1 MNLKKHPEILFCI
14 TFFFAFFGT
23 GNIVRSF
30 SQVSYEPVTI
40 EDDPIVAALDSL
52 YKLDLFERGYEKVN
66 YSVNPKYNFKID
78 SVPRYDE
85 MIYEARLMKLDAA
98 SPFDLQYNSVVQ
110 GYINMYTMRRR
121 ELVSRVM
128 ALSQLYFPLFEESLD
143 KYNLP
148 LELKYLA
155 ICESALNPMA
165 KSRTG
170 AMGLWQFMYPTGKMF
185 GLQVSSYVD
194 ERCDPYKSTT
204 AACEYFQYLYKM
216 FGDWDLVLAAYN
228 GGPGTVYKAIRRSGG
243 KKTYWEIR
251 PFLPKETQGYIPAF
265 IAVNYIMNYTAEHNI
280 RSAIPKKIFL
290 QVDTVTVKKQLS
302 FYQISSMLNIPEEEL
317 QYLNPCYKKRVIP
330 VVEGQLSTLT
340 LPANKMGMFVN
351 NEANIYNYL
360 RKDVV
365 ISQDVLIEKTTT
377 KTYIVKHGENLNTIA
392 KKNGCTVADIK
403 TWNGISTNSV
413 HVGKKLII
421 YLNAKK
427 PVEKN
432 MVSKVETKLSSAK
445 ESKENSELA
454 EHKPNNNNSGGFK
467 YYTIEKGDSLY
478 KIALKY
484 KTTVEEIKRLN
495 NFGINYNLLPG
506 KKVKVGVI

>member
-1 MNLKKHPEILFCI
+1 MKKHPILLFCI
-14 TFFFAFFGT
+14 THFFVFFGT
-23 GNIVRSF
+23 GSVVSGF
-30 SQVSYEPVTI
+30 SQASYGSITI
-40 EDDPIVAALDSL
+40 EDDPVAAALDSL

-66 YSVNPKYNFKID
+66 YLVNPKYNFKPD
-78 SVPRYDE
+78 SVPRYDD
-85 MIYEARLMKLDAA
+85 MVYEARMMKLDAA
-98 SPFDLQYNSVVQ
+98 SPFDLQYNEVVQ
-110 GYINMYTMRRR
+110 GYINMYVMRRR

-155 ICESALNPMA
+155 ICESALNPLA
-165 KSRTG
+165 KSKAG

-185 GLQVSSYVD
+185 GLKVSSYVD

-228 GGPGTVYKAIRRSGG
+228 SGPGNVYKAIRRSGG

-251 PFLPKETQGYIPAF
+251 PYLPKETQGYIPAF
-265 IAVNYIMNYTAEHNI
+265 IAVNYIMNHTSEHNI

-290 QVDTVTVKKQLS
+290 QVDTVTVKQQLS

-317 QYLNPCYKKRVIP
+317 QYLNPCYRKRVIP

-351 NEANIYNYL
+351 NEANIYNHL
-360 RKDVV
+360 RKEPV
-365 ISQDVLIEKTTT
+365 ISQDVLVEKIS
-377 KTYIVKHGENLNTIA
+377 KTYVVKRGESLTTIA

-403 TWNGISTNSV
+403 SWNGISSNSV
-413 HVGKKLII
+413 HPGKKLIL
-421 YLNAKK
+421 YTNVKK
-427 PVEKN
+427 SVEKKS
-432 MVSKVETKLSSAK
+432 VATAETQSSQK
-445 ESKENSELA
+445 ESKGNTEGVENITNA
-454 EHKPNNNNSGGFK
+454 GGFK
-467 YYTIEKGDSLY
+467 YYTIQKGDSLY
-478 KIALKY
+478 RIALKH

-495 NFGINYNLLPG
+495 NFGVNYNLLPG
-506 KKVKVGVI
+506 KKLKVAAL

>member
-1 MNLKKHPEILFCI
+1 MKKHLLFLFCI
-14 TFFFAFFGT
+14 TL
-23 GNIVRSF
+23 SF
-30 SQVSYEPVTI
+30 LCVSQGSYEPLTI
-40 EDDPIVAALDSL
+40 EDDPVVAALDSL

-66 YSVNPKYNFKID
+66 YAVNPKYNFKPD
-78 SVPRYDE
+78 SIPRYDD
-85 MIYEARLMKLDAA
+85 MIYESRMMKLDAA
-98 SPFDLQYNSVVQ
+98 SPFDLQYNEVVQ
-110 GYINMYTMRRR
+110 GYINMYVMRRR

-128 ALSQLYFPLFEESLD
+128 ALSQLYFPLFEEALD

-155 ICESALNPMA
+155 ICESALNPLA
-165 KSRTG
+165 KSRAG

-185 GLQVSSYVD
+185 GLKVSSYVD

-228 GGPGTVYKAIRRSGG
+228 SGPGNVYKAIRRSGG

-251 PFLPKETQGYIPAF
+251 PYLPKETQGYIPAF
-265 IAVNYIMNYTAEHNI
+265 IAVNYIMNYTSEHNI

-317 QYLNPCYKKRVIP
+317 QYLNPCYRKRVIP
-330 VVEGQLSTLT
+330 VLEGQSSVLT

-360 RKDVV
+360 RKEPV
-365 ISQDVLIEKTTT
+365 ISQDVLVEKAS
-377 KTYIVKHGENLNTIA
+377 KTYVVKKGESLTAIA
-392 KKNGCTVADIK
+392 KKNGCTVSDIK
-403 TWNGISTNSV
+403 TWNGISSNSV
-413 HVGKKLII
+413 YPGKKLII
-421 YLNAKK
+421 YFNTKKAIEKIAAVQTETGSSSQNA
-427 PVEKN
+427 
-432 MVSKVETKLSSAK
+432 
-445 ESKENSELA
+445 SKENVEVTD
-454 EHKPNNNNSGGFK
+454 NTTNSGGFK
-467 YYTIEKGDSLY
+467 YYTIQKGDSLY
-478 KIALKY
+478 RIALKH

-495 NFGINYNLLPG
+495 NFGVNYNLLPG
-506 KKVKVGVI
+506 KKLKVAVL

>member
-1 MNLKKHPEILFCI
+1 MKKHPIILFCI
-14 TFFFAFFGT
+14 TFVFAFLGT
-23 GNIVRSF
+23 GNIFCSF
-30 SQVSYEPVTI
+30 SQVSYDPITI

-66 YSVNPKYNFKID
+66 YPVNPKFNFKID
-78 SVPRYDE
+78 SVPRYDD
-85 MIYEARLMKLDAA
+85 MVYEARMMKLDAA

-110 GYINMYTMRRR
+110 GYINMYTLRRR

-165 KSRTG
+165 KSRSG

-194 ERCDPYKSTT
+194 DRCDPHKSTI

-265 IAVNYIMNYTAEHNI
+265 IAVNYIMNYTSEHNI

-290 QVDTVTVKKQLS
+290 QVDTVMIKKQLS

-317 QYLNPCYKKRVIP
+317 QYLNPSYRKRVIP
-330 VVEGQLSTLT
+330 VLDGQQSTLT
-340 LPANKMGMFVN
+340 LPANKIGMFVN

-365 ISQDVLIEKTTT
+365 VSQDVLIEK
-377 KTYIVKHGENLNTIA
+377 KTSRIYIVKQGENLNTIA
-392 KKNGCTVADIK
+392 KKNGCTVADLK
-403 TWNGISTNSV
+403 TWNNISSNAV
-413 HVGKKLII
+413 HAGKKLTI
-421 YLNAKK
+421 YSNVKNPAEKK
-427 PVEKN
+427 EGSQNNK
-432 MVSKVETKLSSAK
+432 SIAA
-445 ESKENSELA
+445 KENSDLA
-454 EHKPNNNNSGGFK
+454 KNKSTSNNSGGFK
-467 YYTIEKGDSLY
+467 YYTIEKGDSLF
-478 KIALKY
+478 KIAQKH

-495 NFGINYNLLPG
+495 NLGVNYNLLPG
-506 KKVKVGVI
+506 TKVKVGVM